1 MTTSLN
7 YNNINYKKNVQDLG
21 FKVESWVSDLTF
33 FKTEIDFLKKIINT
47 YPFKSNTRNLFE
59 NIQIY
64 TQNLNNLESK
74 RLLILKKI
82 TPIKQEIIK
91 NNKEDFQKKHSQ
103 FIEEFI
109 KLEVE
114 ILTFTETYK
123 KLKNTIY
130 NYIYALIPI

>member
-21 FKVESWVSDLTF
+21 FKVESWASDLTF

>member
-130 NYIYALIPI
+130 NYIYALRPI

>member
-1 MTTSLN
+1 MATNLN
-7 YNNINYKKNVQDLG
+7 YKNINYKKNVQDLG
-21 FKVESWVSDLTF
+21 FKVESWISDLTF

-91 NNKEDFQKKHSQ
+91 NNKEGFQKKHSQ

>member
-1 MTTSLN
+1 MTTNLN
-7 YNNINYKKNVQDLG
+7 YNNINYNKNVQDLG